1 MFSIRRERQRFN
13 GYYVEAA
20 LATELLIINVSFSF
34 VLAIPVRGESTSM
47 FNKFATACSISA
59 LFLVSLV
66 ATPQLKAV
74 TIASNTAGTVSSLA
88 GYDWGQSFT
97 PVAGG
102 PFDNI
107 VFNLYSSTGAPDAA
121 GTGFLLSSV
130 YSGTP
135 GALSSSTPGFL
146 GSATASGGF
155 YTFAPSLTVLSGTEY
170 FFYENAPL
178 GSILGNNLYPGNSY
192 YFSLDNSIYVSGA
205 PNSINF
211 TVTGNA
217 AVTPEPSS
225 LLLLGSGMLGLIATA
240 RRKLRA

>member
-1 MFSIRRERQRFN
+1 MLKQI
-13 GYYVEAA
+13 
-20 LATELLIINVSFSF
+20 
-34 VLAIPVRGESTSM
+34 
-47 FNKFATACSISA
+47 ATACSIST
-59 LFLVSLV
+59 LLLVSLV

-74 TIASNTAGTVSSLA
+74 TIASNTAGTVSSLV

-102 PFDNI
+102 PFDTI

-121 GTGFLLSSV
+121 GTGFLLSSA

-135 GALSSSTPGFL
+135 GDLSSSTPGFL
-146 GSATASGGF
+146 GSASASGGF
-155 YTFAPSLTVLSGTEY
+155 YTFAPSLTLLSGTEY

-178 GSILGNNLYPGNSY
+178 GSILGANIYLGNSY
-192 YFSLDNSIYVSGA
+192 YYSLDNSNYFSGA

-217 AVTPEPSS
+217 IVTPEPSS
-225 LLLLGSGMLGLIATA
+225 LLLLGSGLLGLIGTA

>member
-1 MFSIRRERQRFN
+1 
-13 GYYVEAA
+13 
-20 LATELLIINVSFSF
+20 LATELLATNPGHSSFFSI
-34 VLAIPVRGESTSM
+34 LSAENSTFM
-47 FNKFATACSISA
+47 LKQIATACSISA
-59 LFLVSLV
+59 LFLVSLA

-74 TIASNTAGTVSSLA
+74 TIASNTAGTQSSTP
-88 GYDWGQSFT
+88 GFDWGQSFT

-107 VFNLYSSTGAPDAA
+107 VFNLYDSTGAPDAA
-121 GTGFLLSSV
+121 GTGFLLSSA

-135 GALSSSTPGFL
+135 SALSSSTPGFL

-155 YTFAPSLTVLSGTEY
+155 YAFAPSLTLLSGTEY

-178 GSILGNNLYPGNSY
+178 GSILGNNLFSGNSY
-192 YFSLDNSIYVSGA
+192 FFSLDNSIYANGA

-211 TVTGNA
+211 TVTGTA
-217 AVTPEPSS
+217 TVTPEPSS
-225 LLLLGSGMLGLIATA
+225 LLLLGSGMLGLVGTA

>member
-1 MFSIRRERQRFN
+1 MLKQI
-13 GYYVEAA
+13 
-20 LATELLIINVSFSF
+20 
-34 VLAIPVRGESTSM
+34 
-47 FNKFATACSISA
+47 ATACSISA
-59 LFLVSLV
+59 LLLVSLV

-74 TIASNTAGTVSSLA
+74 TIASNTAGTASSLT

-121 GTGFLLSSV
+121 GTGFLLSSA

-135 GALSSSTPGFL
+135 SALSSSTPGFL

-155 YTFAPSLTVLSGTEY
+155 YAFAPSLTLLSGTEY

-178 GSILGNNLYPGNSY
+178 DSILGNNLFPGNSY
-192 YFSLDNSIYVSGA
+192 YFSLDNSIYANGA

-211 TVTGNA
+211 TVTGTA
-217 AVTPEPSS
+217 TVTPEPSS
-225 LLLLGSGMLGLIATA
+225 LLLMGSGMLGLIGTA

>member
-1 MFSIRRERQRFN
+1 MLKQI
-13 GYYVEAA
+13 
-20 LATELLIINVSFSF
+20 
-34 VLAIPVRGESTSM
+34 
-47 FNKFATACSISA
+47 ATACSISA

-74 TIASNTAGTVSSLA
+74 TIASNTSGTTSSFV

-121 GTGFLLSSV
+121 GTGFLLSSA

-135 GALSSSTPGFL
+135 SALSSSTPGFL

-155 YTFAPSLTVLSGTEY
+155 YTFAPSLTLLSGTEY

-178 GSILGNNLYPGNSY
+178 GSILGVNLYAGNAY
-192 YFSLDNSIYVSGA
+192 YYSLDNSAFFSGA
-205 PNSINF
+205 PYSINF
-211 TVTGNA
+211 TVTGTA
-217 AVTPEPSS
+217 TVTPEPSS
-225 LLLLGSGMLGLIATA
+225 LLLLGSGMLGLIGTA

>member
-1 MFSIRRERQRFN
+1 
-13 GYYVEAA
+13 
-20 LATELLIINVSFSF
+20 LATELLVANASHPSFFSILF
-34 VLAIPVRGESTSM
+34 AENSTSM
-47 FNKFATACSISA
+47 LKQIATACSIST
-59 LFLVSLV
+59 LLLVSLV
-66 ATPQLKAV
+66 AAPQLKAV
-74 TIASNTAGTVSSLA
+74 TIASNTAGTETSSI

-135 GALSSSTPGFL
+135 SALSSSTPGFL

-155 YTFAPSLTVLSGTEY
+155 YTFAPSLTLLSGTEY

-178 GSILGNNLYPGNSY
+178 GSIVGNNLYPGNSY
-192 YFSLDNSIYVSGA
+192 YFSLANSAFASGA

-225 LLLLGSGMLGLIATA
+225 LLLLGSGMLGLIGTA

>member
-1 MFSIRRERQRFN
+1 MLKQI
-13 GYYVEAA
+13 
-20 LATELLIINVSFSF
+20 
-34 VLAIPVRGESTSM
+34 
-47 FNKFATACSISA
+47 ATACSISA
-59 LFLVSLV
+59 LLLVSLV
-66 ATPQLKAV
+66 STPQLKAA
-74 TIASNTAGTVSSLA
+74 TIASNTAGTESSLV

-121 GTGFLLSSV
+121 GTGFLLSTP
-130 YSGTP
+130 YSATP

-155 YTFAPSLTVLSGTEY
+155 YAFASSLILLSGTEY

-178 GSILGNNLYPGNSY
+178 GSILGNNLFPGNSY
-192 YFSLDNSIYVSGA
+192 YYSLDNSTYVSGA

-217 AVTPEPSS
+217 TVTPEPSS
-225 LLLLGSGMLGLIATA
+225 LLLLGSGMLGLIGTA

>member
-1 MFSIRRERQRFN
+1 MVPSRANVQRFKRLSRQ
-13 GYYVEAA
+13 AA
-20 LATELLIINVSFSF
+20 LATELLVIDVSHSSLFPILS
-34 VLAIPVRGESTSM
+34 AENSTSM
-47 FNKFATACSISA
+47 LKQIVTACSISA

-74 TIASNTAGTVSSLA
+74 TIASNTAGTQSSLA

-121 GTGFLLSSV
+121 GTGFLLSTA
-130 YSGTP
+130 YAGTP
-135 GALSSSTPGFL
+135 SALSSSTLGFL

-155 YTFAPSLTVLSGTEY
+155 YAFAPSLTLLSGTEY

-178 GSILGNNLYPGNSY
+178 GSILGNNLFPGNSY
-192 YFSLDNSIYVSGA
+192 YFSLDNSIYANGA

-211 TVTGNA
+211 TVTGTA
-217 AVTPEPSS
+217 TVTPEPSS
-225 LLLLGSGMLGLIATA
+225 LLLLGPGMLGLIGTA